1 MISIRCPGLGFC
13 FWLFLSA
20 GCRRGDL
27 PTAGVPGPLAS
38 ALLAL
43 AAEQGTPPP
52 EVARTWRA
60 IEDLAIRVS
69 AMRPGAGA
77 RAGVVDAIARVLF
90 DQVGFQREVERT
102 DPEFLLLPS
111 VVAGRRG
118 SCVGLGALVLAIGET
133 LGIPIA
139 GVMVPGHFFVRELGP
154 GAHNVELLRR
164 GETMPDAWY
173 VGKYGPWAP
182 SASAYLRPLEIPEVI
197 AVHWFNIG
205 NLHRIA
211 GDLPGAAAAYRQAV
225 EDFPTFA
232 EAAASLGAVLQ
243 LRGDLQGAILSYDA
257 AARARPDLPGL
268 AHNLSVLELAILDS
282 DPSVLDKIGVA
293 RSAASPTPQPRP
305 LSRDREPES
314 GQSPRRST
322 P

>member
-1 MISIRCPGLGFC
+1 LISIRWLGLGFC
-13 FWLFLSA
+13 FWLFSSAA
-20 GCRRGDL
+20 GCRRGEL
-27 PTAGVPGPLAS
+27 PTPGVPGPLAS

-60 IEDLAIRVS
+60 IEDLATRVS
-69 AMRPGAGA
+69 ATRPGA
-77 RAGVVDAIARVLF
+77 RAGGVDAIARVLF
-90 DQVGFQREVERT
+90 DQAGFEREVERT

-118 SCVGLGALVLAIGET
+118 GCVGLGALVLAIGET

-182 SASAYLRPLEIPEVI
+182 SASAYLRPLELPEVI

-282 DPSVLDKIGVA
+282 DPSVLGKIRSA
-293 RSAASPTPQPRP
+293 RSAASPTP
-305 LSRDREPES
+305 SREREPES